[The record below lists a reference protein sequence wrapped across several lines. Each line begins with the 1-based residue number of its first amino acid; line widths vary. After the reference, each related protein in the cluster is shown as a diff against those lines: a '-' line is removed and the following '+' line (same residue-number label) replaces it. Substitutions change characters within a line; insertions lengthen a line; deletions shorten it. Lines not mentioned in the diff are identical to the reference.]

1 MASSGASQIEADAGE
16 VLKLHGTDIPDYAT
30 IMGILLGAVMAWTL
44 FWVIL
49 GPDADGAHFEEAKV
63 AIQDG
68 AGEAAAADA
77 MRARNRMGSAPVAPS
92 AKVRQVV

>member
-1 MASSGASQIEADAGE
+1 MASSAATQIEAVAGE
-16 VLKLHGTDIPDYAT
+16 DLKLPGTDTPDYAT

-49 GPDADGAHFEEAKV
+49 GPEADGAHFEEAKV

-77 MRARNRMGSAPVAPS
+77 IRARNRAAAGAVAG
-92 AKVRQVV
+92 KGLQDV